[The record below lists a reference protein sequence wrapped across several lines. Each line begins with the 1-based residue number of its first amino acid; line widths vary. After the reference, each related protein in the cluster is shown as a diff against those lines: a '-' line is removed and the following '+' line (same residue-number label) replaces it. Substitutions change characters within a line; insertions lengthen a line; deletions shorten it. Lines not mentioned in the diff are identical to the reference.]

1 MRDDANRVMG
11 MCHMSGQVRAKEAMA
26 QAQTSGVT
34 RTLASLRTAKAV
46 AGLMALDRRLIVAPD
61 AFDADPWLLGT
72 PGAVV
77 DLRTGEAR
85 GYRPED
91 MVSKHTAV
99 RPADSA
105 DCPTWMDFLD
115 TTFGGDA
122 DLIRYFQRWAGYALT
137 EIGRAHV

>member
-99 RPADSA
+99 RPADRA
-105 DCPTWMDFLD
+105 DCP
-115 TTFGGDA
+115 
-122 DLIRYFQRWAGYALT
+122 
-137 EIGRAHV
+137 EIGRASWSERVC